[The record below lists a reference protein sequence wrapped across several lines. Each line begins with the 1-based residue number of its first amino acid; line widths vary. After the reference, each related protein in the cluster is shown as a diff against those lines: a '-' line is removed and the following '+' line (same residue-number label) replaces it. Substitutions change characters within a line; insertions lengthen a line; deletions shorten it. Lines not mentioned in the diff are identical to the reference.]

1 MLSGEICICFGYAF
15 METPLTYLEVP
26 RLFSILRNTKNT
38 MLACDRDI
46 HYYLLH
52 AKMSIRS

>member
-1 MLSGEICICFGYAF
+1 